1 MSINAAPDR
10 IWECLKTLDINRS
23 PISRALFALRRLPA
37 GRSSNA
43 FPLTVDKM
51 TLGGFIPLGE
61 RPSDELL
68 LGLIG
73 KPWSAR
79 YSARTVQPTEFKSFS
94 EDGFAK
100 MVWNFKLGGEARP
113 FRLSTESRVRCAD
126 EASRRKFKLYWNFI
140 WPFSGFIRM
149 ELLRLVRDCAQG
161 A

>member
-1 MSINAAPDR
+1 MSINAVPER
-10 IWECLKTLDINRS
+10 IWECLKTVDINRS

-37 GRSSNA
+37 GRSSNV

-61 RPSDELL
+61 RPTDELV

-73 KPWSAR
+73 KPWSPRYGAR
-79 YSARTVQPTEFKSFS
+79 AIKPAEFQSFA

-100 MVWNFKLGGEARP
+100 MVWNFKLSGEAPP
-113 FRLSTESRVRCAD
+113 FRLSTESRVRCVD
-126 EASRRKFKLYWNFI
+126 EPSRRKFKLYWSLI

-149 ELLRLVRDCAQG
+149 ELLRIVRDCAQS